1 MLVSVLGKVK
11 GKVQGSLSLVHVLE
25 LLEQVQV
32 YSLLGQGPGAVLGE
46 HSSAL
51 VSLPAS
57 VLVAADS
64 VLEMVTVT
72 VDSVL
77 EMMTAGSVLGLYSS
91 LGHTLGISPEKV
103 LLGSALWFSSQA
115 QEALQGTFF
124 VVDQG
129 ALVA

>member
-1 MLVSVLGKVK
+1 MQGK
-11 GKVQGSLSLVHVLE
+11 

-57 VLVAADS
+57 ILVAADS
-64 VLEMVTVT
+64 VLEMV
-72 VDSVL
+72 
-77 EMMTAGSVLGLYSS
+77 TAGSVLGLYSS
-91 LGHTLGISPEKV
+91 LGHTLGISLEKV